1 MKHFTRHLIAFLLT
15 LAMVLSL
22 LPTVAFAADSASDDL
37 WADIIAYEN
46 DHIIR
51 TRGVNDTVTA
61 ADYAALSGD
70 IAEMV
75 MASDDYK
82 PGTCTYDGTNAMFF
96 WEDADGEPQGYSPE
110 LRARFENGSKGTPS
124 TSAEDEYVSYATKG
138 GTTTGKDVYVIG
150 PWYGKDSNFTNQYRT
165 EGKSIA
171 SATGG
176 TFTLYSSTNATIDKV
191 AGAIESGAVVI
202 FDSHGTTDYSK
213 DLSYNN
219 PGTSSAVSD
228 CVTQANTSYLT
239 LSSGTGLTTAD
250 KKAVTGTFGRYYHA
264 YSFQSNMGTCYC
276 VDGTVIANHMTQNAP
291 NNMVWMAIC
300 LGMATTG
307 LEAPMREKGVEVV
320 YGYSQSVS
328 FNGDYAYEEDFW
340 TSMKSGSTVAEAAA
354 SMKSA
359 NGKWD
364 PSYAS
369 NSYYNTVT
377 KARKYFVAFPVV
389 VSSEDVYPGQ
399 HTSSSNYGADSV
411 QTVRST
417 WTLTGSTGG
426 TTNPDTGTTSY
437 TVSAVSNNT
446 SYGTVSVSGN
456 TITCVPS
463 TGYYVASASVTSGS
477 GTCTVND
484 DNTVTVNPTS
494 NCTVTVTFAAKT
506 AITISFNNGADPI
519 NTAVDEVFTLPSY
532 SGTVP
537 AGYSFVGWANQE
549 VSSDTTT
556 APTYYIAGKSYTSTG
571 SIKLYALFARTDGAG
586 SYVKVTS
593 TPSSLAGDYLIVYED
608 ESLIF
613 DGSLTALDVS
623 NNYRSVTISNGSIS
637 TADGDPY
644 CFTIGSD
651 GTIRSKSGY
660 YIGTASNANGL
671 NTSATTKYTN
681 TITVG
686 SDGNAVIKSQGGAYL
701 RFNTTSGQDRF
712 RFFRSTS
719 YANQKA
725 VQLYAKQGSSGATY
739 YTTSTGSGS
748 TETETHTATYV
759 AATAAT
765 CTAAGN
771 KVYYYCAECTANKSG
786 THYGKYYSNQ
796 AMTSEL
802 ASVTVAATGH
812 TVVTDAAVA
821 ATCATAGKTEGSHCS
836 VCGAVIVAQTVI
848 PATGKHTF
856 TEYAQNDANTHL
868 AACSVC
874 GDVVEEAHSFT
885 ASVSGDTTTYTCS
898 KCGYSYTSTAA
909 RCTVSFSVPTGV
921 SAVASIDSVGGA
933 SITLPT
939 AGDVSGYTFCGWT
952 TAAVDPES
960 TSKPTVLTG
969 SYQPTADI
977 TLYALYSRTVS
988 GSGSTGYA
996 RFTGSSI
1003 ENGDYVIVSA
1013 ATGSALTASAANNW
1027 LKAGSTYS
1035 GDSIASPDE
1044 ADVWTITNG
1053 VISAKNGNGSIYSSA
1068 AKKIALSSTSST
1080 VWSFTNN
1087 SGVWTISNSNVG
1099 QLSYNS
1105 SGGWRPYSGG
1115 YGSDK
1120 TFVLYRAGAASTTYY
1135 TTNPTVS
1142 DGSLTDENLNFFG
1155 KTVIF
1160 EADFSIKYY
1169 VPKAVVDTYDSVYVS
1184 VTKSVYDADGNVT
1197 GKKTTKVDVTDYN
1210 SGYNAYGF
1218 KFAGIAAAEV
1228 GSNVDATVYGV
1239 KDGKTYEGA
1248 TQSGY
1253 SVKQY
1258 CYNTLSKA
1266 NTTAANKRV
1275 LVDFLNYASAAQVY
1289 FNINTKNL
1297 VNAELTD
1304 EQKAFGTAT
1313 VAAIGNDRADGTVAN
1328 ATVAVSG
1335 CTLIFEGKIMMKFVF
1350 DPATYLKNGGSLS
1363 DLSVVVKDAEG
1374 KVLKTF
1380 AAADFEDYGTRKS
1393 VVFDGLASTEMRKA
1407 VTFQVMVGDTAVS
1420 NSRTYSIQT
1429 YAYSKQNDA
1438 AQGTLVQEM
1447 IKYGDSMVAW
1457 KIG

>member
-1 MKHFTRHLIAFLLT
+1 MKHFTKQLIAFLLT

-22 LPTVAFAADSASDDL
+22 LPTIAFAADSASGDL
-37 WADIIAYEN
+37 WDEIIAYEN
-46 DHIIR
+46 EHIR
-51 TRGVNDTVTA
+51 KTRGVNDTVTA

-96 WEDADGEPQGYSPE
+96 WEDADGEPQGYSPA
-110 LRARFENGSKGTPS
+110 LRAQIENGSKGTPS
-124 TSAEDEYVSYATKG
+124 TSVEDEFVSYATKG

-150 PWYGKDSNFTNQYRT
+150 PWYGKDSSFTTQYQT

-176 TFTLYSSTNATIDKV
+176 TYTLYSGSNATIDKV
-191 AGAIESGAVVI
+191 ASAVQSGAVVI
-202 FDSHGTTDYSK
+202 FDSHGTTDYEE
-213 DLSYNN
+213 DLSYSY
-219 PGTSSAVSD
+219 PGTGTAVSD

-239 LSSGTGLTTAD
+239 LSSGTGLTSAD
-250 KKAVTGTFGRYYHA
+250 KKSVTGTFGTYYHA
-264 YSFQSNMGTCYC
+264 YSFSSTLGTCYC
-276 VDGTVIANHMTQNAP
+276 VDGTVIANHMTQSAP

-307 LEAPMREKGVEVV
+307 LEAPMREKGVETV
-320 YGYSQSVS
+320 YGYSQSVTFS
-328 FNGDYAYEEDFW
+328 GDYAYEEDFW

-354 SMKSA
+354 TMKTN
-359 NGKWD
+359 NGSWD
-364 PSYAS
+364 PAYAS
-369 NSYYNTVT
+369 ESYYNTVT
-377 KARKYFVAFPVV
+377 KARKYFVAFPIV
-389 VSSEDVYPGQ
+389 VSSEDAHPGQ

-411 QTVRST
+411 QTVKST
-417 WTLTGSTGG
+417 WKLIGGSS
-426 TTNPDTGTTSY
+426 TSY

-456 TITCVPS
+456 TITCVPK

-494 NCTVTVTFAAKT
+494 DCTVTVTFAAKT
-506 AITISFNNGADPI
+506 AITISFNSGADTI
-519 NTAVDEVFTLPSY
+519 NTYAGDAFTLPSY
-532 SGTVP
+532 SGSVP
-537 AGYSFVGWANQE
+537 TGYSFIGWATQE
-549 VSSDTTT
+549 VSSETTT

-571 SIKLYALFARTDGAG
+571 SAKLYALFARTEGEG

-608 ESLIF
+608 ESVIF
-613 DGSLTALDVS
+613 DGSLTTLDAA
-623 NNYRSVTISNGSIS
+623 NNYQSVTISDSSIS
-637 TADGDPY
+637 IADGDPY

-651 GTIRSKSGY
+651 GTIQSKSGY
-660 YIGTASNANGL
+660 YIGTTSNANGL
-671 NTSATTKYTN
+671 NSSASTQYTN
-681 TITVG
+681 TITID
-686 SDGNAVIKSQGGAYL
+686 SDGNAVIQSQGGAYL
-701 RFNTTSGQDRF
+701 RFNTASGQDRF
-712 RFFRSTS
+712 RFFKSTTYTS
-719 YANQKA
+719 QKA
-725 VQLYAKQGSSGATY
+725 VQLYVKDGSSGTTY
-739 YTTSTGSGS
+739 YTTGTSSTCSH
-748 TETETHTATYV
+748 THT
-759 AATAAT
+759 
-765 CTAAGN
+765 
-771 KVYYYCAECTANKSG
+771 
-786 THYGKYYSNQ
+786 
-796 AMTSEL
+796 TS
-802 ASVTVAATGH
+802 V
-812 TVVTDAAVA
+812 AAVA
-821 ATCATAGKTEGSHCS
+821 ATCAASGYTAGVYCS
-836 VCGAVIVAQTVI
+836 DCGQYISGHEVV
-848 PATGKHTF
+848 PATGKHSY
-856 TEYAQNDANTHL
+856 TEYAQNDASTHL

-874 GDVVEEAHSFT
+874 GDVIEEAHSFT
-885 ASVSGDTTTYTCS
+885 SSVSGDTTTYTCS
-898 KCGYSYTSTAA
+898 KCGYSYSSTVT
-909 RCTVSFSVPTGV
+909 RYTVRFSVPTGV
-921 SAVASIDSVGGA
+921 SAVASIDSVDGA
-933 SITLPT
+933 AITLPT

-960 TSKPTVLTG
+960 ATKPTVLTG
-969 SYQPTADI
+969 SYQPTASI
-977 TLYALYSRTVS
+977 TLYALYSRTVG
-988 GSGSTGYA
+988 GSGTSGYTK
-996 RFTGSSI
+996 FTGSSI

-1013 ATGSALTASAANNW
+1013 ATGYAMTASAASNW
-1027 LKAGSTYS
+1027 LKAGGTYS
-1035 GDSIASPDE
+1035 GDSIVSPDA
-1044 ADVWTITNG
+1044 ADVWTITDG
-1053 VISAKNGNGSIYSSA
+1053 VITAKDGSGSIYSSA
-1068 AKKIALSSTSST
+1068 AKKIALSSTDST

-1087 SGVWTISNSNVG
+1087 GDDWTISNSSVG
-1099 QLSYNS
+1099 QLSYNT

-1135 TTNPTVS
+1135 TTNPTTS
-1142 DGSLTDENLNFFG
+1142 DGSLTDENLSFFG

-1169 VPKAVVDTYDSVYVS
+1169 VPKAIVDTYDSVYVS
-1184 VTKSVYDADGNVT
+1184 VTKSIYDAEGNVT
-1197 GKKTTKVDVTDYN
+1197 GTETTKVEVTDYN

-1218 KFAGIAAAEV
+1218 KYAGIAAAEV

-1248 TQSGY
+1248 TLSNY

-1258 CYNTLSKA
+1258 CYNTLGKA

-1289 FNINTKNL
+1289 FNRSVNSL
-1297 VNAELTD
+1297 VNADLTE
-1304 EQKAFGTAT
+1304 EQKAYGTAT
-1313 VAAIGNDRADGTVAN
+1313 VATIGNDRADGTITN
-1328 ATVAVSG
+1328 PTVAVSG

-1350 DPATYLKNGGSLS
+1350 NPTTYLNNGGSLS

-1374 KVLKTF
+1374 NVLKTF
-1380 AAADFEDYGTRKS
+1380 TAADFEDYNAAGTQKS

-1407 VTFQVMVGDTAVS
+1407 VTFQVMVGDNAVS